1 MEGKLREKRGSMSLI
16 KHFTDQEFDTAV
28 KKGVTLVDFYANWCG
43 PCRTLAPVLEQVA
56 KDVDGKATV
65 GKVDIDNEQK
75 TAAQFQITSV
85 PTMILFKNGKEV
97 GRLIGLRTADAVK
110 DFIKS
115 AL

>member
-1 MEGKLREKRGSMSLI
+1 MRRIYMSEKGLI
-16 KHFTDQEFDTAV
+16 KHFTDKEFDADI

-56 KDVDGKATV
+56 KDIHGKAV
-65 GKVDIDNEQK
+65 IGKIDIDNEQK
-75 TAAQFQITSV
+75 TAAHFQITSV

-97 GRLIGLRTADAVK
+97 GRLVGLRTADAVK
-110 DFIKS
+110 DFIQS